1 MERGKGEVLE
11 LTPTTSL
18 RNCPWEMNGIVM
30 RVASSKILFFIMLL
44 FLLLDVVSTQIYAF
58 FSI

>member
-18 RNCPWEMNGIVM
+18 RNCPCEMND
-30 RVASSKILFFIMLL
+30 VATKATKIKNLFFIALWYMI
-44 FLLLDVVSTQIYAF
+44 VISVSPQIYTF
-58 FSI
+58 FQ